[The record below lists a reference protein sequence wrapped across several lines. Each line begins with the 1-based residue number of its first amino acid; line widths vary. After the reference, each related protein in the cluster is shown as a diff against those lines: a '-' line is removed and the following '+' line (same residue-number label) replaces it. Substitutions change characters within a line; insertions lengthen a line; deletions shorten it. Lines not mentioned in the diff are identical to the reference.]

1 MSISFSKSIRVT
13 RAYERRWLS
22 PAEAFA
28 TAKTR
33 RARSPRSGWGLALA
47 LSCAV
52 ACSNEHPTNNGAS
65 PQPLGAPVRETGSAS
80 QPSAARVPPLEV
92 DAAAPVS
99 RTSPSPTSEA
109 VQLLRVERYGAQD
122 TARIVV
128 YLSQPTDYR
137 AGVLEPGDGRGPR
150 LYLDIVNARYE
161 GPARHVVGGIVEQV
175 RLGQH
180 EDRVRV
186 VLDLREEVTKQIFYL
201 PEPFRLVID
210 LAVQQRQPV
219 PRRHDPAKIRRVV
232 LDPGHGGHDP
242 GAVGYGGLQE
252 KDVAL
257 DVAFRAAPLIAR
269 ELDIDALLTRDGDE
283 YVPLDER
290 VARANAFGA
299 DLFISIHCN
308 ASPSRDS
315 HGVMT
320 FVLDRSADALA
331 GQVAARENAASQE
344 ASDRLAHA
352 MRQVMDAGTLRQ
364 SLRFGALLQRASM
377 ASLEPH
383 YPEVVDGGVRRAGF
397 YVLAGARMPAV
408 LFEASFISNPLEE
421 LRLESG
427 DYRQKLADSIVNAIR
442 AYRTG
447 VD

>member
-1 MSISFSKSIRVT
+1 MNGASK
-13 RAYERRWLS
+13 RRWLS
-22 PAEAFA
+22 LSVGLRWCAMLPDV
-28 TAKTR
+28 R
-33 RARSPRSGWGLALA
+33 NRLARLLAA
-47 LSCAV
+47 LWCV
-52 ACSNEHPTNNGAS
+52 TACSNEPRVGNG
-65 PQPLGAPVRETGSAS
+65 
-80 QPSAARVPPLEV
+80 
-92 DAAAPVS
+92 
-99 RTSPSPTSEA
+99 SPSPEGEA
-109 VQLLRVERYGAQD
+109 IGATGVTTAEPPVNAELAADAGPAGPIPALPSPSTTDGVELLRVERYGAQD

-128 YLSQPTDYR
+128 YLSQPADYR
-137 AGVLEPGDGRGPR
+137 VGELERGSGQGPR
-150 LYLDIVNARYE
+150 LYLDIANATYQ

-180 EDRVRV
+180 EGHVRL
-186 VLDLREEVTKQIFYL
+186 VLDLRQEVSQQVFYL
-201 PEPFRLVID
+201 PEPFRLIID
-210 LAVQQRQPV
+210 LAAQQRRAS
-219 PRRHDPAKIRRVV
+219 PRRHDPKRIRRVV

-242 GAVGYGGLQE
+242 GAIGYGGLRE

-320 FVLDRSADALA
+320 FVLDRSVDALA
-331 GQVAARENAASQE
+331 GQVAARENAASRE

-364 SLRFGALLQRASM
+364 SLRFGSLLQRASM
-377 ASLEPH
+377 ASLSPH

-408 LFEASFISNPLEE
+408 LFEASFISNPTEE

-427 DYRQKLADSIVNAIR
+427 DYRQKLADAIVNALR
-442 AYRTG
+442 AYRSG
-447 VD
+447 VE